1 MAIAGDL
8 INRALRLI
16 GVLAEDE
23 TPSASI
29 SQDALAA
36 MNQMIDS
43 WSTER
48 LAVFCTQEQIFTWP
62 AGEIMRTLGPTGDFV
77 GTRITKLEDATYY
90 VSSFG
95 MSHNVII
102 ADSTQYGRVTAKVL
116 MSDIPNVIFVNA
128 TVPNAELRL
137 YPIPAENLEWHFIS
151 TMALQQPALLTT
163 DLVLPPGYSRAFI
176 YNLAMEIAPEFGVE
190 PSGQVARIAMVS
202 KRNIKRLNN
211 LPQMLEMPHGM
222 ITHRPFRTREYE

>member
-23 TPSASI
+23 TPSASV
-29 SQDALAA
+29 SQDALVA
-36 MNQMIDS
+36 MNQMLDS

-48 LAVFCTQEQIFTWP
+48 LAVFCTQEQVFTWP
-62 AGEIMRTLGPTGDFV
+62 AGEVMRTLGPTGDFV

-90 VSSFG
+90 VSPFR

-102 ADSTQYGRVTAKVL
+102 ADSTQYGRVAAKEL
-116 MSDIPNVIFVNA
+116 TSDIPNVIFVNA
-128 TVPNAELRL
+128 TVPDTELRL
-137 YPIPAENLEWHFIS
+137 HPVPAESLEWHFIS
-151 TMALQQPALLTT
+151 TMALQQPASLTT

-190 PSGQVARIAMVS
+190 PSGQVSRIAMVS
-202 KRNIKRLNN
+202 KRNIKRMNN
-211 LPQMLEMPHGM
+211 LPQMLEMPLGM
-222 ITHRPFRTREYE
+222 IIGRPSSLKEAE